1 MFELPSSWL
10 EVAQLLTAIQRFYDC
25 QPMIYVQGAEML
37 DFQTLCAQMPT
48 YLETFLRTGLASAWP
63 VPVDIYGA
71 QADWILLTCGLLP
84 HRTSDFVIRWNVRA
98 MAQAP
103 YWAVNRPAMAAFFP
117 GMVMVK
123 NGQGQLDT
131 FVWQQIWQTA
141 VGTFWPGN
149 AWQQLVEL
157 RNFCEL
163 PFANTTWVFRKE
175 PLLSMLTPKQK
186 REWLQLPADS
196 EAASVATEAPL
207 KIDGELA
214 MAVKT
219 IMCHTGH
226 GLAASYFC
234 MVCAKMYCLE
244 CGRAAE
250 HAEHT
255 FKLIT
260 FQ

>member
-1 MFELPSSWL
+1 L
-10 EVAQLLTAIQRFYDC
+10 VAIQRFYDC
-25 QPMIYVQGAEML
+25 QPMIYVQGGQVL
-37 DFQTLCAQMPT
+37 DFQALCSKMPT
-48 YLETFLRTGLASAWP
+48 YLENFLRTGLASAWP
-63 VPVDIYGA
+63 VPLDIYGA
-71 QADWILLTCGLLP
+71 QADWLVLTCGLLP
-84 HRTSDFVIRWNVRA
+84 DRPTDFVIRWNVRA

-117 GMVMVK
+117 SMVLLK

-157 RNFCEL
+157 RRFCEL

-175 PLLSMLTPKQK
+175 PLFSMLTPKQK
-186 REWLQLPADS
+186 RDWLADGTEPATD
-196 EAASVATEAPL
+196 AAAAPAVSAPPVL
-207 KIDGELA
+207 VDGELA

-226 GLAASYFC
+226 GTAASYFC
-234 MVCAKMYCLE
+234 MVCAKMYCLD
-244 CGRAAE
+244 CARLSE
-250 HAEHT
+250 HVEHT